1 MCSALRPPNLVVCD
15 LGCGSGDNTLI
26 FLSEVISAS
35 GGHNMVGV
43 QFFLNDLPGNDFN
56 YIFGSLGNFK
66 ESIAAE
72 HKGGTTP
79 QFYIA
84 GLPGSYY
91 TSLFPSQ
98 SVHLFHSSYCLH
110 WRSRVCLELLLY
122 LQLLS
127 FYNHQRSKISVFLL
141 FSFLMV
147 SMSTQNL
154 T

>member
-1 MCSALRPPNLVVCD
+1 METEQVLEKAVKEICSAVLTPKLVVAD
-15 LGCGSGDNTLI
+15 LGCSSGENTLI
-26 FLSEVISAS
+26 FVSEVIKAMSD
-35 GGHNMVGV
+35 HQQLEV

-72 HKGGTTP
+72 HKGGTPP

-91 TSLFPSQ
+91 TRLFPSQ

-122 LQLLS
+122 LSAFKLL
-127 FYNHQRSKISVFLL
+127 HP
-141 FSFLMV
+141 
-147 SMSTQNL
+147 L
-154 T
+154 TF